1 MLDVLNQMSSLK
13 ELRHILGQST
23 DAKTVIVCVGN
34 TLKGDDGA
42 AIELYQKLAGKIK
55 AELFDTGTVP
65 ENYIQRIIKT
75 RPHTIVLID
84 VVDFGG
90 TAGQIKVF
98 EPEEIPEIAASTHV
112 MSLRFFSD
120 ILKRETDSKILLTGI
135 QPKQLGLGSGLSNP
149 VKEAVTQL
157 AELFIDMFGPADASS
172 GTAAK
177 NEN

>member
-1 MLDVLNQMSSLK
+1 MLDVLNQMSSLE

-23 DAKTVIVCVGN
+23 DANTVIVCIGN

-84 VVDFGG
+84 AVDFGG
-90 TAGQIKVF
+90 MAGEIKVF
-98 EPEEIPEIAASTHV
+98 EPEKIPEIAASTHV

-120 ILKRETDSKILLTGI
+120 ILKREINCGIFLAGI
-135 QPKQLGLGSGLSNP
+135 QPEQLGLGNGLSKP
-149 VKEAVTQL
+149 VTEAVAQL
-157 AELFIDMFGPADASS
+157 SELFIEVFGLSS
-172 GTAAK
+172 
-177 NEN
+177 